1 MAATHPDFSKLA
13 ARIAID
19 NLHKNTSSDFA
30 EVVEKLHSY
39 VDAQGREAPLI
50 HDDVYKFVMEN
61 RAVLNAAIKYHR
73 DFDYDY
79 FAFKTLE
86 R

>member
-13 ARIAID
+13 ARIAIS
-19 NLHKNTSSDFA
+19 NLHKNTERQFH
-30 EVVEKLHSY
+30 EVIEALYNY
-39 VDAQGREAPLI
+39 VDKQGSPASLI
-50 HDDVYKFVMEN
+50 SSEVYKFVMEN
-61 RAVLNAAIKYHR
+61 KKQLNAAIDYTR
-73 DFDYDY
+73 DFEYDY